1 MSVKFTDSQLKAI
14 NANGTVLVAAAAGSG
29 KTAVLVERIIRRFCD
44 ETSPLMADRA
54 LIVTFTNAAADELK
68 SKIETKL
75 KEKLLENPD
84 SDLLK
89 RQNMAFKRAT
99 ISTIDSFCIAILR
112 ENFNLLNISRDFKIN
127 DSTNIEAEIDLMLDK
142 FIFDKFSSKNETL
155 LEVASALKS
164 GFDDWYLKKV
174 IKTIYKKS
182 RAMPYPQNWLD
193 EIYNQNTKSSEN
205 FNDSDWAKFTFEKL
219 TILVNKALKSNKKL
233 KEISLSGSL
242 LSEKHLPLIENR
254 LEFLECLKFGCTEH
268 NWNECVETYRKF
280 NYSALRSNYSKDP
293 YVSNLISESNTAIK
307 SSMEFLEKNLS
318 SKLEDIEYI
327 LSAFNNVLS
336 GIIKLIKEFDDY
348 VYEIS
353 IQNNTFTFDQIEHLT
368 LKLFSSEENSAI
380 ENFNSM
386 FDAIL
391 VDEYQDTSN
400 LQDELFSLLSKQKK
414 ELFMVGDVKQSIYG
428 FRNANP
434 DNFLKKK
441 ELFPLYNGTENPCK
455 VLLTGNF
462 RSRKG
467 ICDFI
472 NYVFSAYMTKS
483 DADMDYNEEEALVP
497 LGNFAENNESS
508 DVEIKLL
515 ENDSCFSTNEY
526 EANYVADYIL
536 DTLKKDAFIDDGNN
550 GLRRAEF
557 KDFAL
562 LMRSPG
568 SRLNTFVE
576 VFKSRGIPVN
586 CPTESFKDSAEIK
599 VALAFL
605 KALNN
610 VNDDISFLT
619 VLKSPLYNF
628 SDEEI
633 ADIVSQDRY
642 TSLYYNLKS
651 VSDSI
656 PKAHCFVSQFDKL
669 RMYSAIYPLNKLL
682 NLIYSE
688 TFMIEIY
695 SSMENGEIKQAN
707 LRVLLDIASKF
718 TVESGKGIKEM
729 ISYIESDSSN
739 TLAVNI
745 SNSNNAVQITSI
757 HKSKGL
763 QYPICILC
771 SAQTRFNLLDTSSQV
786 VCDDNLGASFTY
798 YDKRF
803 NSQLTPISSRF
814 ISDGMKSKLYKEEL
828 RLLYVAL
835 TRAKDKLVVVSTV
848 KDIESYLGKMT
859 NYSLEGS
866 LNGIPFKEGTLSNG
880 NSYSDWI
887 ISAALYHRDG
897 VAFRRGDVDFN
908 CSHYDCNFNFS
919 TEAPDL
925 INVSVANTTET
936 QNKVT
941 ITDLSAL
948 EKFTYSF
955 DGINSVPAK
964 TSVTDILKRETSA
977 ELIFKSRP
985 SFMSADGL
993 TGAEKGTATHKFME
1007 YCNFEA
1013 AVNNLEEE
1021 IERLYEW
1028 EYISE
1033 KEAEAIDRESV
1044 GMFFKSY
1051 AFGLILKAK
1060 EVYREYRFITDIP
1073 VYELNE
1079 EIENASDE
1087 FSVVQGVADCVIVN
1101 EDSIAIIDYKTD
1113 SSTDESYYKK
1123 EYSRQLQLYSKALSQ
1138 IFKKPVE
1145 KCILYSFKM
1154 QNCIEI

>member
-75 KEKLLENPD
+75 KEKLSENPD

-142 FIFDKFSSKNETL
+142 FIFDKFTSKNETL

-219 TILVNKALKSNKKL
+219 TILVNKALKSNKNL
-233 KEISLSGSL
+233 KEIALSGTL
-242 LSEKHLPLIENR
+242 LNEKYLPLIENR
-254 LEFLECLKFGCTEH
+254 LEFLECLKSACAEH
-268 NWNECVETYRKF
+268 NWNECVETYSNF
-280 NYSALRSNYSKDP
+280 NYAPLRSNYSKDP

-307 SSMEFLEKNLS
+307 SSIEFLEKNLS

-327 LSAFNNVLS
+327 LSAFNSVLS
-336 GIIKLIKEFDDY
+336 GIIELIKEFDDY

-368 LKLFSSEENSAI
+368 LKLFSGEENSAI

-536 DTLKKDAFIDDGNN
+536 DTLKKDAFIDDGSH
-550 GLRRAEF
+550 GLRKAEF

-576 VFKSRGIPVN
+576 VFRNRGIPVN
-586 CPTESFKDSAEIK
+586 CPTESFKDSVEIK

-605 KALNN
+605 RALNN

-656 PKAHCFVSQFDKL
+656 PKAHCFVSQFEKF
-669 RMYSAIYPLNKLL
+669 RTYSVIYPLNKLL

-859 NYSLEGS
+859 SYSIEGS
-866 LNGIPFKEGTLSNG
+866 SNGIPFKEGTLSSG

-897 VAFRRGDVDFN
+897 VAFRRGDVDYN

-919 TEAPDL
+919 IEAPDL
-925 INVSVANTTET
+925 TNISVANITET
-936 QNKVT
+936 QNKVN

-1101 EDSIAIIDYKTD
+1101 EDSIVIIDYKTD
-1113 SSTDESYYKK
+1113 SSTDEGYYKK

-1138 IFKKPVE
+1138 IFKKPVK